1 MWYGPPCVYWWH
13 THARPKEHSVSLD
26 LDYDTAIDYQI
37 EEWENTRMHE
47 IHDQGTCAGPG
58 WCNWCGDDIPT
69 EF

>member
-1 MWYGPPCVYWWH
+1 M
-13 THARPKEHSVSLD
+13 SLD

-37 EEWENTRMHE
+37 EEWENQRMHE

-58 WCNWCGDDIPT
+58 WCGWCGDDIPT